1 MMRCDCNF
9 FIFLHIVLS
18 ELVQQFTLFVYL
30 NVRAVGLFS
39 QICCRLKIIENIQKV
54 KSDTT
59 LALDD
64 RYGRVKQ
71 RRKEK
76 RKKAEQCTIEI

>member
-39 QICCRLKIIENIQKV
+39 QICCRLKIIEYIPEV
-54 KSDTT
+54 KSDTN
-59 LALDD
+59 LVLDD

-76 RKKAEQCTIEI
+76 SRTMHNRDIE